1 MATKSENA
9 DIAVLQTEMKT
20 VNETLGKIDSKL
32 TVMDEKLDVA
42 NSLEKRVTTLEKARA
57 KNWIFNTLSAIAGA
71 VLLYLIQ
78 YVLTHP

>member
-9 DIAVLQTEMKT
+9 DIAVLQTEMKA

-32 TVMDEKLDVA
+32 TVMDGKLNVA
-42 NSLEKRVTTLEKARA
+42 NSLEKRVIMLEKAKA

-78 YVLTHP
+78 YAFTHP